1 MFVKCKTVMQ
11 GLWLISVFII
21 LDSVVH
27 LHVLWWF
34 SVCIDNMQ
42 LSPQQCT

>member
-11 GLWLISVFII
+11 GLRLISVFII

-34 SVCIDNMQ
+34 SSCVYR
-42 LSPQQCT
+42 